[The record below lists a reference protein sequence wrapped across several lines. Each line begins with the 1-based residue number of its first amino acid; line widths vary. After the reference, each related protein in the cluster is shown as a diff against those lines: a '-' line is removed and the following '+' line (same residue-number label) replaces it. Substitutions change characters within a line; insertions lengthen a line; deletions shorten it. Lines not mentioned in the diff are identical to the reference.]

1 MRKTIVT
8 AFASFVM
15 AALLPASPGNAAVY
29 SFTFSS
35 SDVELT
41 ATAEITVNGSDEVTA
56 ISGKISGLVDQTIT
70 GVTVNPNFPNP
81 AYSSDGSFIYNNMYY
96 KSNTVFDTYGL
107 LFGTAQNA
115 GGYWNLWGI
124 SPGVYSL
131 YESRGSYNYPIQK
144 TGTLTVAAAPELSTW
159 AMLGLGFAGLSL
171 ARRRRA
177 QRLADR
183 GLT

>member
-1 MRKTIVT
+1 MMRKTIVT
-8 AFASFVM
+8 AFASFAM
-15 AALLPASPGNAAVY
+15 AALLPATPGNAAIY

-107 LFGTAQNA
+107 LFGTRRTRAA
-115 GGYWNLWGI
+115 IGTSGAFLRASI
-124 SPGVYSL
+124 RST
-131 YESRGSYNYPIQK
+131 SRGEVIITRSRR
-144 TGTLTVAAAPELSTW
+144 PEL
-159 AMLGLGFAGLSL
+159 
-171 ARRRRA
+171 
-177 QRLADR
+177 
-183 GLT
+183 